1 VNGYEELDWIKAL
14 DMLEILKTKIRDI
27 HDFPK
32 PGVIFKDITPLLGD
46 PQAFNMVVNL
56 LADRYIGQHIDR
68 VVGVEARGFI
78 LGAALAYKL
87 NTGLILVRKPG
98 KLPADTLKAAYELE
112 YGVDQLEIHRD
123 ALAPGSRVVL
133 VDDVIATGG
142 TIRAALALIKKLQ
155 CEVVELAFL
164 IELCALHGRQRL
176 QGYTIFSLFQY

>member
-1 VNGYEELDWIKAL
+1 
-14 DMLEILKTKIRDI
+14 MLEMLKTKIRDI
-27 HDFPK
+27 PDFPK
-32 PGVIFKDITPLLGD
+32 QGVIFKDITPLLGD

-112 YGVDQLEIHRD
+112 YGIDQLEIHRD
-123 ALAPGSRVVL
+123 ALVPGSRVVL

-142 TIRAALALIKKLQ
+142 TIRAALDLIKKLQ
-155 CEVVELAFL
+155 CEVVELSFL

-176 QGYTIFSLFQY
+176 QGYKVFSLFQY

>member
-1 VNGYEELDWIKAL
+1 
-14 DMLEILKTKIRDI
+14 MLEILKTKIRDI
-27 HDFPK
+27 PDFPK

-46 PQAFNMVVNL
+46 PQAFNMVINL

-123 ALAPGSRVVL
+123 ALAPRSRVVL

-164 IELCALHGRQRL
+164 IELCALNGRQRL
-176 QGYTIFSLFQY
+176 QGHTVFSLFQY

>member
-1 VNGYEELDWIKAL
+1 
-14 DMLEILKTKIRDI
+14 MLEVLKSKIRDI
-27 HDFPK
+27 ADFPK
-32 PGVIFKDITPLLGD
+32 PGIIFKDITPLLGD
-46 PQAFNMVVNL
+46 PQAFNMVINL
-56 LADRYIGQHIDR
+56 LADRYISQHIDR

-123 ALAPGSRVVL
+123 ALTPGSRVVL

-142 TIRAALALIKKLQ
+142 TIRAALDLIKELQ

-164 IELCALHGRQRL
+164 IELCALNGRRRL
-176 QGYTIFSLFQY
+176 RGYEIFSLFQY

>member
-1 VNGYEELDWIKAL
+1 MYLDSIKAT
-14 DMLEILKTKIRDI
+14 DMLETLKSKIRDI
-27 HDFPK
+27 PDFPK
-32 PGVIFKDITPLLGD
+32 QGVMFKDITPLLGE
-46 PQAFNMVVNL
+46 PQAFNMVINL
-56 LADRYIGQHIDR
+56 LAHRYINQHIDR

-112 YGVDQLEIHRD
+112 YGIDQLEIHRD

-142 TIRAALALIKKLQ
+142 TIRAALELIKALQ

-164 IELCALHGRQRL
+164 IELCALNGRQRL
-176 QGYTIFSLFQY
+176 RDYAIFSLFQY

>member
-1 VNGYEELDWIKAL
+1 
-14 DMLEILKTKIRDI
+14 MLEVLKAKIRDI
-27 HDFPK
+27 PDFPK
-32 PGVIFKDITPLLGD
+32 QGIVFKDITPLLGD
-46 PQAFNMVVNL
+46 PQAFNMVINL
-56 LADRYIGQHIDR
+56 LANRYINRHIDR

-87 NTGLILVRKPG
+87 NIGLILVRKPG

-123 ALAPGSRVVL
+123 ALTPGSRVVL

-142 TIRAALALIKKLQ
+142 TSRAALDLIKELQ

-164 IELCALHGRQRL
+164 IELCALNGRQRL
-176 QGYTIFSLFQY
+176 QGYNVFALFQY